1 MIMKKL
7 QFAALITLAV
17 IAVQPARP
25 WVSAGHR
32 AVNQLALAA
41 LPTNFPAFIKSPETR
56 ERIAFLGGEPDRW
69 RNITDDQALPHFN
82 NPDHYLDIEQLAD
95 YGLTPETVP
104 AFRYDFVAKLA
115 IA

>member
-1 MIMKKL
+1 MKIPHFAVL
-7 QFAALITLAV
+7 LTFAAIV
-17 IAVQPARP
+17 VHPARA
-25 WVSAGHR
+25 WDYEGHR
-32 AVNQLALAA
+32 TVNQLALAA
-41 LPTNFPAFIKSPETR
+41 LPTNFPAFVKTPEVR

-104 AFRYDFVAKLA
+104 AYRYDF
-115 IA
+115 